1 MFDAEEQYIK
11 LMKSNRDLRMEL
23 FLYITE
29 LKRDDKQISSEE
41 VAEKLIEIMD
51 N

>member
-1 MFDAEEQYIK
+1 MLDLEERYIK

-29 LKRDDKQISSEE
+29 LLKEDKELNSKE
-41 VAEKLIEIMD
+41 VAEKLIAVM
-51 N
+51 NN